1 MNQNTL
7 SYPCYCKPPRDI
19 SAHTRLLLDMYQNHL
34 VQMRG
39 LLYPKT
45 NVQVATCFLSLLEA
59 SECPLEDV
67 SAAHIQTFIT
77 EQGFHYQRKTMASIA
92 SYLRIFLRYLAF
104 NRLLPEDI
112 SSAVK
117 RPYMFQGER
126 EPRYLQDWQ
135 VRQIIGSADR
145 SSSIGKRDYAILLL
159 FAVYGLRAKEVAG
172 LHLDDIRWG
181 VVKLL
186 VRSRKCGDQME
197 LPLTNEV
204 AEALVAYLRVRPQ
217 SDSRSVFLS
226 PFSPYPA
233 IKAHSLSEVA
243 RKAIQRSG
251 FYVAH
256 PGSHTFRYSRAQ
268 ALFAAQH
275 PLPDIASALGHRDLR
290 TTLGYLSFTVHPLR
304 EVSVNSGEELA

>member
-1 MNQNTL
+1 MNQSTL
-7 SYPCYCKPPRDI
+7 SYPCYCQPQRDI
-19 SAHTRLLLDMYQNHL
+19 LTHAKLLENYRSHL

-39 LLYPKT
+39 VPDPKL
-45 NVQVATCFLSLLEA
+45 NVRVATCFLSLLEA

-67 SAAHIQTFIT
+67 STAHIHTFIT

-92 SYLRIFLRYLAF
+92 SYLRSFLRYLAF
-104 NRLLPEDI
+104 NRLLPKDL
-112 SSAVK
+112 SGAVK

-135 VRQIIGSADR
+135 VRQILDSVDR
-145 SSSIGKRDYAILLL
+145 STSTGKRDYAMLLL
-159 FAVYGLRAKEVAG
+159 LAVYGLRANEITG
-172 LHLDDIRWG
+172 LHLDDIQW
-181 VVKLL
+181 VVGKLL
-186 VRSRKCGDQME
+186 IRSRKCGNPME
-197 LPLTNEV
+197 LPLTNE
-204 AEALVAYLRVRPQ
+204 AAGALVAYLRVRSQ

-226 PFSPYPA
+226 HFSPHLA

-243 RKAIQRSG
+243 RKAILRSG
-251 FYVAH
+251 FNVAH

-275 PLPDIASALGHRDLR
+275 PLSDIASALGHRDLR

-304 EVSVNSGEELA
+304 EVTINAGEELA